1 MEGAGEQTILRHTGS
16 STIEHLIL
24 IEDSAKIHIIV
35 IYINFSLTSV
45 LLYSLMQSKITT
57 ENECYV
63 ALLTRYYMGLSLWFI
78 EAYTYV

>member
-57 ENECYV
+57 EN
-63 ALLTRYYMGLSLWFI
+63 
-78 EAYTYV
+78 